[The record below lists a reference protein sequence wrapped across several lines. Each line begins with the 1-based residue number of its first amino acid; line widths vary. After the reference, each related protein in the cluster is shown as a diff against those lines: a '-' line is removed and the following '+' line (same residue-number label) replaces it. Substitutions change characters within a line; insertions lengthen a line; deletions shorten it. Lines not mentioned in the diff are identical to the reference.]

1 MFSRG
6 TVGDEFTEEE
16 IQAFESIE
24 KGVTTRAEVA
34 ARFGAPHEV
43 VPVAGREIY
52 HYRRYDAKLGLIL
65 FFSRLN
71 VTSDN
76 LYILLDKDGIVE
88 DVIFGKRTD
97 GLEFQVWPFGD

>member
-6 TVGDEFTEEE
+6 TVGDEFTHDLIE
-16 IQAFESIE
+16 AFESIE

-34 ARFGAPHEV
+34 ERLGAPQNIV
-43 VPVAGREIY
+43 AAAGREIY
-52 HYRRYDAKLGLIL
+52 HYNRYDAKLGLVL
-65 FFSRLN
+65 FFSRVN

-76 LYILLDKDGIVE
+76 LYILFDKQGIVE

-97 GLEFQVWPFGD
+97 RLEFQFWPFGD